1 MCLTELPL
9 DYALYISATHVNR
22 IVALPLVSQCQT
34 HDQVCALFTDFL
46 TGTFI
51 PSLLLQRSLKI

>member
-1 MCLTELPL
+1 MLLTELPL

-22 IVALPLVSQCQT
+22 IMALSLVPQCQT
-34 HDQVCALFTDFL
+34 HDQICALFTGIL

-51 PSLLLQRSLKI
+51 PSLLLQSLKI